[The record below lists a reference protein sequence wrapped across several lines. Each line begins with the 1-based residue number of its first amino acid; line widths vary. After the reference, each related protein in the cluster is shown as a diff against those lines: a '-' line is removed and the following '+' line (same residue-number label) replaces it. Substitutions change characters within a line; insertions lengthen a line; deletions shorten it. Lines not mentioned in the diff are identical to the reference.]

1 MFEDETCKYSYPYLE
16 SLYIYNIT
24 FIDIIIH
31 KNNFISTTFYNIQII

>member
-31 KNNFISTTFYNIQII
+31 ISIILRSYR